1 MRFICKVIG
10 ATALIALVLSASAS
24 AGQQCYSALLDQEM
38 APTSTL
44 KPVGETRLR
53 VLFMRIYDAA
63 LFTRSGEFN
72 GMEPMVLA
80 IEYARDISAQQLVDQ
95 TRDEWQRMAL
105 FDENSEQWLEQLAA
119 MWPNVSSGDCLIA
132 ARTESG
138 KTQFFSAQAPLGEIN
153 DPEFAE
159 KFFAIWL
166 AENARFRRSRDEL
179 IGERG

>member
-1 MRFICKVIG
+1 MRYICKV
-10 ATALIALVLSASAS
+10 AVAASLIALAFSAAAS
-24 AGQQCYSALLDQEM
+24 AGQQCYSTLLEQEI
-38 APTSTL
+38 APKTAL

-63 LFTRSGEFN
+63 LFTRSGDFN

-105 FDENSEQWLEQLAA
+105 VDENSEQWLEQLAA

-132 ARTESG
+132 ARTEAG
-138 KTQFFSAQAPLGEIN
+138 TTQFFSAQRALGEI
-153 DPEFAE
+153 DEPEFAE

-179 IGERG
+179 VGERG